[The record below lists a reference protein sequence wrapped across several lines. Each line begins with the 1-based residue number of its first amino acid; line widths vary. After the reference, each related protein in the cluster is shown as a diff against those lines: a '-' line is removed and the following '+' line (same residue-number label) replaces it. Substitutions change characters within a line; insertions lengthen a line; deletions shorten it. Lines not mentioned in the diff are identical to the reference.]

1 MQLKAAQASDDNPD
15 NETPIAEGNN
25 SLETG
30 NRCPLAHVLPFSPP
44 PPRSYFFH
52 RSYSNKHPYTVLHRD
67 TTAAAPL
74 RMGLSRN
81 GASQS
86 LLRSKV

>member
-30 NRCPLAHVLPFSPP
+30 NRCPLAPILPFSLPP
-44 PPRSYFFH
+44 PPLIFF
-52 RSYSNKHPYTVLHRD
+52 S
-67 TTAAAPL
+67 
-74 RMGLSRN
+74 
-81 GASQS
+81 
-86 LLRSKV
+86 